1 MMLDDEAL
9 RLLVEHGTFYCPTLS
24 VYIPKTPEEDTDLRR
39 RIVASH
45 RQVFQKAMRMGV
57 KIVFGTDV
65 GAFAHGTNAREFELM
80 VEYGMK
86 PIEAIRFHTSRRT
99 TPPESYA
106 SGSRSATIARYE
118 TDKHTR
124 PDRHPRHAVSF
135 RARLGHLRGRRG
147 RRRRRHVRWRRRL
160 VQPAGLLRAVESSR
174 GERPAA
180 DGGSCPLL
188 VSPDE

>member
-1 MMLDDEAL
+1 MPDDEAL

-86 PIEAIRFHTSRRT
+86 PIEAIRFHMSRRT

-135 RARLGHLRGRRG
+135 RARLGPSPGWAIEKATIRSSTILESWLGILG
-147 RRRRRHVRWRRRL
+147 RRR
-160 VQPAGLLRAVESSR
+160 SR
-174 GERPAA
+174 GRSISRPLRSIARFQT
-180 DGGSCPLL
+180 
-188 VSPDE
+188 